1 MQLIKGAVLVRRG
14 NAVPFKCVRAATI
27 LFNLLVC
34 GSRRFVILKHDLAPA
49 FFVDLVEPGKPTGW
63 VAEHHLRG
71 VVDVIFFN
79 LFEVGDRRS
88 CITCK
93 NHNRE
98 RKMPCEDKGGNLRL
112 N

>member
-34 GSRRFVILKHDLAPA
+34 GPRRFVILKHDLAPA

-63 VAEHHLRG
+63 VAEHHLCG

-88 CITCK
+88 CKTCK

-98 RKMPCEDKGGNLRL
+98 RKMPCKDRGGNLRL